1 MYGTLFSSNAFEDSR
16 RFETELD
23 QLLSRSRYPTGIR
36 AVPRGTYP
44 PLNVGATPE
53 QVDVYL
59 FVAGID
65 PEKVGVTVQ
74 QNLLIVSGRRRVVV
88 NPEAEYYRR
97 ERFDGDFHRVIALP
111 DDADP
116 DRVDA
121 RYRDGVLHISV
132 KRRQAAKPR
141 QIQIQ

>member
-1 MYGTLFSSNAFEDSR
+1 MFGTLFSNNALQEVARLES
-16 RFETELD
+16 ELD
-23 QLLSRSRYPTGIR
+23 QLLTRSPYSTGIR

-44 PLNVGATPE
+44 PINVGATPD

-59 FVAGID
+59 FVAGAD
-65 PEKVGVTVQ
+65 PQKIEVSVQ
-74 QNLLIVSGRRRVVV
+74 QNLLTVSGSRRALV
-88 NPEAEYYRR
+88 NPEAECYRR

-121 RYRDGVLHISV
+121 RYRDGVLQVTI

-141 QIQIQ
+141 QVQIQ

>member
-1 MYGTLFSSNAFEDSR
+1 MFGTLFSSNAFDDVR
-16 RFETELD
+16 RLENELD
-23 QLLSRSRYPTGIR
+23 QLLSRSPYSSGIR
-36 AVPRGTYP
+36 AVPRGTFP
-44 PLNVGATPE
+44 PINVGATSD

-59 FVAGID
+59 FAAGID
-65 PEKVGVTVQ
+65 PGTVSVSVQ
-74 QNLLIVSGRRRVVV
+74 QNLLAVSGTRKVTG
-88 NPEAEYYRR
+88 NPDAEYYRR

-116 DRVDA
+116 DRVEA
-121 RYRDGVLHISV
+121 HYRDGVLHITV

>member
-1 MYGTLFSSNAFEDSR
+1 MFGTLFSSNADVR

-23 QLLSRSRYPTGIR
+23 QLLSRSPHSTGIR

-44 PLNVGATPE
+44 PINVGATPE

-59 FVAGID
+59 FVAGAD
-65 PEKVGVTVQ
+65 PERVEVSVQ
-74 QNLLIVSGRRRVVV
+74 QNLLTVSGNRRVMV

-121 RYRDGVLHISV
+121 RYRDGVLHV
-132 KRRQAAKPR
+132 TVQRRQTAKPR
-141 QIQIQ
+141 QIRIQ

>member
-1 MYGTLFSSNAFEDSR
+1 MFGTLFSSSAFDDR
-16 RFETELD
+16 RLENELH
-23 QLLSRSRYPTGIR
+23 QLLTRGPYSAGIR

-44 PLNVGATPE
+44 PINVGATPE

-59 FVAGID
+59 FVAGAD
-65 PEKVGVTVQ
+65 PEKIEVSVQ
-74 QNLLIVSGRRRVVV
+74 QNLLSVSGGRPVTVE
-88 NPEAEYYRR
+88 PDAQYYRR

-121 RYRDGVLHISV
+121 RYRDGILHITIQ
-132 KRRQAAKPR
+132 RRQAVKPR
-141 QIQIQ
+141 QVQIQ